1 MHLSLSLSDGM
12 VKEVGFGLRALGDHL
27 WGELFENKT
36 NTEEERGKKWKETL
50 LGSCQMTLG
59 FVDEISPQI
68 PSSCA

>member
-1 MHLSLSLSDGM
+1 M
-12 VKEVGFGLRALGDHL
+12 VSELWMVMFVTT
-27 WGELFENKT
+27 WGELLENKT